1 MSKGQIP
8 LRRFILKALL
18 CRFGAISFHIVATR
32 RTRHEREGCIMR
44 MRQCVALLALI
55 VLAFGLVAQA
65 EAKDKAPP
73 YMTVQFSVS
82 DYAAWRPV
90 FDAAEPMRVA
100 ANVKNPRIYRSAD
113 KPNDI
118 LVIFD
123 VGSKKAGRA
132 WIHSPSLRDAWA
144 KGGVIGDPIVGF
156 VSFQQ
161 MKEKR

>member
-1 MSKGQIP
+1 
-8 LRRFILKALL
+8 
-18 CRFGAISFHIVATR
+18 
-32 RTRHEREGCIMR
+32 MR
-44 MRQCVALLALI
+44 MKQCLGFLAFI
-55 VLAFGLVAQA
+55 VLAFGMLSWA
-65 EAKDKAPP
+65 EAKDKKPH
-73 YMTVQFSVS
+73 YMTVQFSIS

-123 VGSKKAGRA
+123 IESKKAGRA
-132 WIHSPSLRDAWA
+132 WIDSPSLRSSWA

-156 VSFQQ
+156 ISFQQ
-161 MKEKR
+161 MREK

>member
-1 MSKGQIP
+1 
-8 LRRFILKALL
+8 
-18 CRFGAISFHIVATR
+18 
-32 RTRHEREGCIMR
+32 MR
-44 MRQCVALLALI
+44 IGKIASYLTFVS
-55 VLAFGLVAQA
+55 LAFGLVAQA
-65 EAKDKAPP
+65 AAKDKAPP
-73 YMTVQFSVS
+73 YMTVQFSVR

-123 VGSKKAGRA
+123 VGSKQAGRT
-132 WIHSPSLRDAWA
+132 WINSPSLREAWA
-144 KGGVIGDPIVGF
+144 KGGVVGDPIVGF

>member
-1 MSKGQIP
+1 MRIGQFSAY
-8 LRRFILKALL
+8 LTFV
-18 CRFGAISFHIVATR
+18 G
-32 RTRHEREGCIMR
+32 
-44 MRQCVALLALI
+44 
-55 VLAFGLVAQA
+55 LAFGLVAQA
-65 EAKDKAPP
+65 EAKDQAPP
-73 YMTVQFSVS
+73 YMTVQFSVN

-90 FDAAEPMRVA
+90 FDTAEPMRVA

-132 WIHSPSLRDAWA
+132 WINSPSLRDAWT

-156 VSFQQ
+156 VNFQP

>member
-1 MSKGQIP
+1 MRMEQ
-8 LRRFILKALL
+8 
-18 CRFGAISFHIVATR
+18 IVAF
-32 RTRHEREGCIMR
+32 
-44 MRQCVALLALI
+44 LAFLG
-55 VLAFGLVAQA
+55 LAFGVISQV
-65 EAKDKAPP
+65 EAKEKAPP

-123 VGSKKAGRA
+123 VGSKQAGRT
-132 WIHSPSLRDAWA
+132 WINSPNLRDALA
-144 KGGVIGDPIVGF
+144 RGGVIGDPIVGF
-156 VSFQQ
+156 ISFQQ